1 MGKMDLLR
9 FVHEASSEWKIRAL
23 VSDILSNYLN
33 VNDKE
38 TSVQD
43 NLATAVIEVRIAC

>member
-9 FVHEASSEWKIRAL
+9 FVYEVSFEWKIRVL
-23 VSDILSNYLN
+23 VSDILSNYFN

-38 TSVQD
+38 ISV
-43 NLATAVIEVRIAC
+43 